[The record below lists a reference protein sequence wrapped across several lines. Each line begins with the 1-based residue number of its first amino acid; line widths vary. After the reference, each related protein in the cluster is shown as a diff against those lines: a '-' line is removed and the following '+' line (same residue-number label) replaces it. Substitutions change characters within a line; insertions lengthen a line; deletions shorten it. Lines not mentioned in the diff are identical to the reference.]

1 MEVPRGTQRLVIQA
15 CKDLPG
21 DLDGFVKDSEIARQ
35 TGIRLADVRVCLKIL
50 GSNGWVALARLE
62 SGYKVHIEPEG
73 ELALSQEEPFLDRPE
88 RQSAASNTIKIVPKG
103 LRSFDAED
111 KDFFLELLPGP
122 RRGDGLPES
131 VHFWKLRIEEM
142 DSDKTFRVGYIF
154 GPSGCGKSS
163 LVKAG
168 LLPRLSKPII
178 SIYIEATGEETEA
191 RLLRGL
197 RKHNPDLPADLDL
210 RSALVA
216 AREKTREGSNKIL
229 LVIDQFEQWYHA
241 KGAEP
246 GTELAKALSEC
257 DGGRVQA
264 IILVRDDFSM
274 ALHRFMAVI
283 GVRQNQDQ
291 NFAVVDLFD
300 LQHARKVL
308 IAFGRGYGMLP
319 DDPKEMTGAQNDFLD
334 RTIKGLSQEGR
345 VVSVRLALFAE
356 MLKGK
361 PWTPETLKQV
371 GGAAGVGVTFLEE
384 TFSARTAPPSY
395 RIHQKAAQ
403 AVLRALL
410 PETGSNIKGNMRSY
424 GELLEVSGYGSRP
437 NEFDE
442 LLRILNSELRLISP
456 IEPEGSES
464 DGQTKMQVGEKFF
477 LLTHDYLVPS
487 IREWLTR
494 KQKET
499 QRGRAELLLVDRS
512 SLWNAK
518 PKPENRYLPSLLEW
532 ANISLLT
539 RKKDWTEPQ
548 HKMMRKAGWVHGSR
562 TLAALILL
570 GLLTWGGI
578 EGYGTMRASSLV
590 ESLRTASTTDVPA
603 LVRQLDGYRRWANP
617 RLKTLVENANENSR
631 EKLHASLALL
641 PADAAQ
647 VNPLYDWM
655 VETEVPEV
663 ATVISQSLEPH
674 SKSLKEDLWTAVEQA
689 RPGDKRIR
697 PAASA
702 LARYEPENDR
712 WVKVSDK
719 VAQALVSVNSVHL
732 GPWMDALRPV
742 KVKLK
747 PPLATI
753 FRDKKLSESE
763 RTQVTNI
770 LADYASDDPDLL
782 ADLLLDSEEK
792 PFAVLFDKLKAR
804 QKRAV
809 PVLVEKLDKAKKAS
823 SEAKDD
829 EKDQLAQR
837 QARAAVAL
845 VRLGQGEKVWNLL
858 RHSPDPSVRS
868 YIVNWLK
875 PLGAGPEALI
885 TKLEGIAHDPV
896 SIPKDGKSRMDAIL
910 FHPETSERR
919 ALILALGKYN
929 ADDLSPTEREPL
941 MAQLLEAYRTDPDA
955 GVHGAAEST
964 LRQWKQQ
971 EKLQAANAEL
981 MKQKDRGER
990 RWYVNSEGQT
1000 FVVIEG
1006 PVEFSMGS
1014 PPTETERTAGNEDP
1028 RRMRIPRRFAIA
1040 AKEVTV
1046 EQFQRFL
1053 QLGGI
1058 TMDRYQVSASDL
1070 SRFSPDPEGPW
1081 IRYRLVHGG
1090 PLLQLAER
1098 ARGIVQGWAF
1108 TGVVAVALPRSS
1120 RASMDTTGRPLVFQ
1134 ATVPGLYPLRAA

>member
-1 MEVPRGTQRLVIQA
+1 MALEGSERKLLHAIVREQGNAQA
-15 CKDLPG
+15 G
-21 DLDGFVKDSEIARQ
+21 YVEDSKIAEIAYLSI
-35 TGIRLADVRVCLKIL
+35 GDVRDCLETLEGKECVQRSI
-50 GSNGWVALARLE
+50 GVGGYSAYITAKGRLE
-62 SGYKVHIEPEG
+62 LKRSQVISGDE
-73 ELALSQEEPFLDRPE
+73 DE
-88 RQSAASNTIKIVPKG
+88 RAESPLKIVPKG

-131 VHFWKLRIEEM
+131 VHFWKLLIEEM
-142 DSDKTFRVGYIF
+142 DPDKTFRVGYIF

-191 RLLRGL
+191 RLLKGL
-197 RKHNPDLPADLDL
+197 RKQYPDLPADLDL
-210 RSALVA
+210 RTALVA
-216 AREKTREGSNKIL
+216 AREKIREGSNKIL

-264 IILVRDDFSM
+264 IILVRDDYSM

-319 DDPKEMTGAQNDFLD
+319 DDPKEMTGAQNEFLD

-345 VVSVRLALFAE
+345 VISVRLALFAE

-371 GGAAGVGVTFLEE
+371 GGAEGVGVTFLEE

-424 GELLEVSGYGSRP
+424 DELLVVSGYGSRP

-464 DGQTKMQVGEKFF
+464 DGQTKTQVGEKFF

-494 KQKET
+494 KQRET
-499 QRGRAELLLVDRS
+499 RQGRAELRLAERS

-518 PKPENRYLPSLLEW
+518 PQNRHLPSLLEW

-548 HKMMRKAGWVHGSR
+548 HKMMRRAGRVHGLR
-562 TLAALILL
+562 TLGLAALIA
-570 GLLTWGGI
+570 LLTWGGI
-578 EGYGTMRASSLV
+578 EGYGTLRASSLV
-590 ESLRTASTTDVPA
+590 ESLRTASTEDVPSI
-603 LVRQLDGYRRWANP
+603 VRQLNGYRRWANA
-617 RLKTLVENANENSR
+617 RLKSLVQNPDDASR

-641 PADAAQ
+641 PVDSSQLPFLEQHLLNTTA
-647 VNPLYDWM
+647 
-655 VETEVPEV
+655 TELP
-663 ATVISQSLEPH
+663 VIRD
-674 SKSLKEDLWTAVEQA
+674 SLKPHEASLIPKLWSTLDSAK
-689 RPGDKRIR
+689 PGDVSLLR
-697 PAASA
+697 AASA
-702 LARYEPENDR
+702 LADYDGTSPR
-712 WVKVSDK
+712 WEAVGGK
-719 VAQALVSVNSVHL
+719 VAEALVTVNPVYL
-732 GPWMDALRPV
+732 GPWLDALLPV
-742 KVKLK
+742 RVQLTT
-747 PPLATI
+747 PLVTI
-753 FRDKKLSESE
+753 FRDKNRPEIE
-763 RTQVTNI
+763 RTLATSI
-770 LADYASDDPDLL
+770 LKDYASDDPDLL

-804 QKRAV
+804 QQRAV
-809 PVLVEKLDKAKKAS
+809 PVL
-823 SEAKDD
+823 EAELARKPAPDATAD
-829 EKDQLAQR
+829 ARDQLAQR

-845 VRLGQGEKVWNLL
+845 LRLEQGEKVWDLL

-875 PLGAGPEALI
+875 PLGAGPKALM

-919 ALILALGKYN
+919 ALILALGRYN
-929 ADDLSPTEREPL
+929 LDELSTDKREPL
-941 MAQLLEAYRTDPDA
+941 VEHLREMYRNDPDA
-955 GVHGAAEST
+955 GIHGAAEWT

-971 EKLQAANAEL
+971 GEAAGDRCGVEEAQGPGQPPLVREQRGPNPGG
-981 MKQKDRGER
+981 DRGSGR
-990 RWYVNSEGQT
+990 VLHG
-1000 FVVIEG
+1000 
-1006 PVEFSMGS
+1006 
-1014 PPTETERTAGNEDP
+1014 
-1028 RRMRIPRRFAIA
+1028 IA
-1040 AKEVTV
+1040 R
-1046 EQFQRFL
+1046 Q
-1053 QLGGI
+1053 
-1058 TMDRYQVSASDL
+1058 
-1070 SRFSPDPEGPW
+1070 
-1081 IRYRLVHGG
+1081 
-1090 PLLQLAER
+1090 
-1098 ARGIVQGWAF
+1098 
-1108 TGVVAVALPRSS
+1108 
-1120 RASMDTTGRPLVFQ
+1120 
-1134 ATVPGLYPLRAA
+1134 